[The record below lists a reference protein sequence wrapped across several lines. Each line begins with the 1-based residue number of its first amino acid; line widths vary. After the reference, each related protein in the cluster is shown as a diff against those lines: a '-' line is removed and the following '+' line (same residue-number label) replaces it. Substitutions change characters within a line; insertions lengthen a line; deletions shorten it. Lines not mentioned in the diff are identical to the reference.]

1 MNYGCEFV
9 NRFTEDV
16 NDSDITDREK
26 TFLQSVELI
35 ELEDITE
42 STVVLD
48 LGSNYGEV
56 IRALSPTGCK
66 IYSFEPHP
74 VFYNML
80 TNDYGNLENVILS
93 DSAAW
98 ISKERRKFYFK
109 RSPDA
114 LNGGATL
121 MSEKTNITNLD
132 LCVDVQC
139 FDVSEMIK
147 SLGTVDILKIDVE
160 GAEYE
165 ILDKIFT
172 SGAYKNVKSIYFE
185 DHIRKMPSPRFRELK
200 MKVIRDYNSVDKEL
214 YWW

>member
-1 MNYGCEFV
+1 MSYSYEFI
-9 NRFTEDV
+9 NRFDESF
-16 NDSDITDREK
+16 NKQKSDREM
-26 TFLQSVELI
+26 TFLQSLELI
-35 ELEDITE
+35 QLENITE

-66 IYSFEPHP
+66 IYAFEPHP
-74 VFYNML
+74 VFYRML
-80 TNDYGNLENVILS
+80 TSNYGNLDNVVLS

-98 ISKERRKFYFK
+98 ISREKRKFYFK

-121 MSEKTNITNLD
+121 MPEKTNITNLD
-132 LCVDVQC
+132 LCIDVQC
-139 FDVSEMIK
+139 IDISEMIK
-147 SLGTVDILKIDVE
+147 SLGTVDVLKIDVE

-172 SGAYKNVKSIYFE
+172 SGTHKNVKSIYFE
-185 DHIRKMPSPRFRELK
+185 DHERKMPSSRFRELK
-200 MKVIRDYNSVDKEL
+200 MKVIRNYSSINKEL